1 MTKEKADKQGGHD
14 GQSSFSNCNQDSYR
28 TVDRKTCKRGGS

>member
-1 MTKEKADKQGGHD
+1 MMEEKTDKQGGRD

-28 TVDRKTCKRGGS
+28 TVDRKICKRGGS